1 MNPENKDNEKRN
13 LRKEKRKARKG
24 KRNIKKK
31 MQHFWLWSKHFSMKW
46 RFRLDQSRAIFGLIT
61 FAVLLADKYVSVIP
75 WFKDQGF
82 WSGDM
87 LLSVV
92 ILILF
97 LIVGYL
103 YDRLFKLW
111 TETQTVNVERNP
123 YTYVPNPK
131 EYINNLAIFSFLFD
145 SLNQI
150 AEKLDV
156 ELRGEELIRLHL
168 KTYYD
173 LSTKTTN
180 FETKALKLQ
189 LLSKELQKIFLESGE
204 IQDYDEFFEMMLI
217 EAKKAKEQSKSI
229 DNAKENKAK
238 ED

>member
-1 MNPENKDNEKRN
+1 MSKINLDNKEKKSSKEKRN
-13 LRKEKRKARKG
+13 T
-24 KRNIKKK
+24 KKK
-31 MQHFWLWSKHFSMKW
+31 IQNFWRWSKHFTMKW

-61 FAVLLADKYVSVIP
+61 FAVLLANSYVDQIP

-82 WSGDM
+82 WGGDI
-87 LLSVV
+87 LLSV
-92 ILILF
+92 LIF
-97 LIVGYL
+97 AIFVVVGYL

-111 TETQTVNVERNP
+111 TETQTVHVERNP
-123 YTYVPNPK
+123 YTYVPQPK

-145 SLNQI
+145 SLTQI
-150 AEKLDV
+150 SEKLDV
-156 ELRGEELIRLHL
+156 DLKGKELIRLHL

-180 FETKALKLQ
+180 FESKALKLQ

-204 IQDYDEFFEMMLI
+204 IQDYDEFFEMILK
-217 EAKKAKEQSKSI
+217 EAKKAKEQSKSF